1 MDETM
6 DEIMM
11 EREPR
16 EEAERRRSAPKKPKA
31 SYGVLE
37 YIAVS
42 FLVTH
47 AFSSLFFESHISGAP
62 LEIYQFL
69 LYVACIGSWLW
80 FSLRSGIQGKW
91 GFLIYA
97 GAFWILPQIVAWLA
111 ESGPE
116 AFRFSLTM
124 YLLSEFALYYSSTPL
139 QKLLGWVTENTMICA
154 VIAFAVCGAVY
165 VCGVMLKRG
174 KAGK

>member
-1 MDETM
+1 MDEAM

-11 EREPR
+11 DRESR
-16 EEAERRRSAPKKPKA
+16 QKSARGRIAPKKAKA

-47 AFSSLFFESHISGAP
+47 AFSSFFFESHISGVP
-62 LEIYQFL
+62 LEIYRIL
-69 LYVACIGSWLW
+69 LYAACIGSWLW

-97 GAFWILPQIVAWLA
+97 GVFWILPQIAAWLA

-139 QKLLGWVTENTMICA
+139 LRLLGWATENTMICA

-165 VCGVMLKRG
+165 ACGVMLKRG
-174 KAGK
+174 RRWR